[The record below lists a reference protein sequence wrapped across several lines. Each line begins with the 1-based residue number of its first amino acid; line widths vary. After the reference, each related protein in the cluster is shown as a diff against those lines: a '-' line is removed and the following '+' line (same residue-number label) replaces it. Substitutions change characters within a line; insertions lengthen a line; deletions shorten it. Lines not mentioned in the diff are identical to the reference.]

1 MLDAV
6 LASEVGAQH
15 ALEDLR
21 KELDILEM
29 YPWQFRNNEETS

>member
-21 KELDILEM
+21 KELDVLGM
-29 YPWQFRNNEETS
+29 NPWQFRNIDETS